1 MTGIITFDNSADA
14 LNAVKAD
21 QICRVIGAALKKH
34 YTSRDWYVDV
44 SIARGTANIFS
55 PSISMRHGYVVHIH
69 NKTIEQIE
77 KAAVVAGGQ
86 ILEMFRLSRE
96 RGASGGEE
104 RLLRDP
110 RGEVIQAATGL

>member
-1 MTGIITFDNSADA
+1 MSGLVTFCSTSEAQDA
-14 LNAVKAD
+14 IKAD
-21 QICRVIGAALKKH
+21 QICRAIGATLKKH
-34 YTSRDWYVDV
+34 YLNRDWYVDV
-44 SIARGTANIFS
+44 SLSGGVAKIMS

-77 KAAVVAGGQ
+77 RAAIQAGGQ

-96 RGASGGEE
+96 RGAQGGEE
-104 RLLRDP
+104 RLLRDL